1 MPTFTPALADQ
12 PDTGLWLHGPE
23 IFRTYCRRHGLRA
36 DTASTI
42 SVDHA
47 KSLSKE
53 LRDANTMVLRLGT
66 GHGDDA
72 ARGQTAFALVRHESR
87 TLAPF
92 FLIDEDLFTGRPET
106 FIPDPSMRA
115 LFPFGLLPKL
125 SETSL
130 LTLAH
135 ASGLMAEALGC
146 DDSSIHMIPATG
158 HGTYSFRFTVGTEAP
173 HPLDHLAGQVEIDS
187 VCIGVRDGR
196 NHVIVTE
203 AKRGP
208 FDSIA
213 RHKLAYA
220 VWAVRSNIP
229 DDIPII
235 AVYLRVTDTDQGLE
249 FNVAECAVDDG
260 RDGVPSLH
268 AVEPVRHRRLRLR
281 HVGA

>member
-1 MPTFTPALADQ
+1 VVCPWF
-12 PDTGLWLHGPE
+12 
-23 IFRTYCRRHGLRA
+23 
-36 DTASTI
+36 
-42 SVDHA
+42 
-47 KSLSKE
+47 SL
-53 LRDANTMVLRLGT
+53 
-66 GHGDDA
+66 
-72 ARGQTAFALVRHESR
+72 
-87 TLAPF
+87 
-92 FLIDEDLFTGRPET
+92 
-106 FIPDPSMRA
+106 A

-158 HGTYSFRFTVGTEAP
+158 AGTYSFQFTVGTEQP
-173 HPLDHLAGQVEIDS
+173 VLLDHIAGQVEIDS
-187 VCIGVRDGR
+187 VCIGVRDSR

-213 RHKLAYA
+213 KHKLAYA

-235 AVYLRVTDTDQGLE
+235 AVYLRVTDTDGALE
-249 FNVAECAVDDG
+249 FHVAECVIDDG
-260 RDGVPSLH
+260 RDGLPSLH
-268 AVEPVRHRRLRLR
+268 SVEAIRHRRLRLR
-281 HVGA
+281 RPGG